1 MRKTYQALAI
11 AAALAATPM
20 AFAQDTTTSDTTT
33 TTAATTP
40 HRFSVVGG
48 YAHMVPKSNPG
59 TVAGQSA
66 DLDGNGAA
74 TLSGAW
80 HVDDHWAVE
89 LWGTPDKFKT
99 DVNLANGGRGSYKQQ
114 PIAVSGQ
121 YHFGQASQPIRPFVG
136 LGYYESNIDDER
148 FDPTVAGGNHVGM
161 ETPKGPIAT
170 VGADFNIT
178 DRVFARA
185 DARYLKG
192 DAEAN
197 VAGVPAGE
205 VDLDPWVVG
214 VGVGAR
220 F

>member
-1 MRKTYQALAI
+1 MRKSFRALAI
-11 AAALAATPM
+11 LAAIAATPI
-20 AFAQDTTTSDTTT
+20 AFAQDANTDAS
-33 TTAATTP
+33 TTP
-40 HRFSVVGG
+40 KRFSFVGG
-48 YAHMVPKSNPG
+48 YAHMVPKSNAG
-59 TVAGQSA
+59 TIAGQDA
-66 DLDGNGAA
+66 DLDGSGAP

-80 HVDDHWAVE
+80 HIDDHWAVE
-89 LWGTPDKFKT
+89 LWGAADKFES
-99 DVNLANGGRGSYKQQ
+99 DVNLANGARGKFKQQ
-114 PIAVSGQ
+114 PVAVSGQ
-121 YHFGQASQPIRPFVG
+121 YHFGQSSQPIRPLVG

-148 FDPTVAGGNHVGM
+148 FDPTVAGGNHVGLDS
-161 ETPKGPIAT
+161 PKGPIAT

>member
-1 MRKTYQALAI
+1 MRKTYRALAI

-20 AFAQDTTTSDTTT
+20 AFAQDSSTTDTATTT
-33 TTAATTP
+33 TTATP
-40 HRFSVVGG
+40 KRFSVVGG

-59 TVAGQSA
+59 TLAGQSA

-74 TLSGAW
+74 TLSGTW

-148 FDPTVAGGNHVGM
+148 SIRRSQAATMSAWIRRRGRSRRSAR
-161 ETPKGPIAT
+161 TSTSPIACS
-170 VGADFNIT
+170 
-178 DRVFARA
+178 RVRM
-185 DARYLKG
+185 R
-192 DAEAN
+192 
-197 VAGVPAGE
+197 VI
-205 VDLDPWVVG
+205 
-214 VGVGAR
+214 
-220 F
+220 